1 MRASNYTALALVAAA
16 ASLAGCSGGGTTP
29 TPNTASTITIR
40 SSSGTQA
47 FDPNPATFG
56 GRMVVFKN
64 NDSVTHRVV
73 LNDNSG
79 DTLDIAPGQTSREV
93 RMPNNGTNYHCTIHT
108 GMIGSVAGVNNE
120 PPPPCTGLYCTP
132 GE

>member
-1 MRASNYTALALVAAA
+1 MRASNYTALALVAATV
-16 ASLAGCSGGGTTP
+16 SLAGCSGGGTTP
-29 TPNTASTITIR
+29 TPSTASTITIR

-47 FDPNPATFG
+47 FTPNPANFG

-64 NDSVTHRVV
+64 EDSVTHRVS
-73 LNDNSG
+73 LNDG
-79 DTLDIAPGQTSREV
+79 TVQTADIAPGQTSAEV

-108 GMIGSVAGVNNE
+108 GMIGSVAGANNE
-120 PPPPCTGLYCTP
+120 PPPACTGLYCTP